1 MVPSNFNSPS
11 SLRGDREAWLDTT
24 VHPSTNVSQL
34 DAASGRKAEYRGMF
48 APHKLLNAEPRAGFG
63 VVDKR
68 ARYQTLSNPR
78 PCSDDDQIR
87 LLETTSFR
95 IEVVEAARHARD
107 DRLVLVDLFDLVP
120 GGLED
125 VLEGDEVLRDATF
138 GDVEGDSLGGIEGL
152 GCGRGLVEAQC
163 GDAATG
169 ADQLALGGRFLDQV
183 PVVLDIRRRP
193 HSALEL
199 GQERLPTN
207 PLEHPHL
214 LQLRCQRQQV
224 DRIRAVVE
232 VQRRAVNLSMMI
244 QIEIIG
250 TEEIGHP
257 DDRVAVEHQRTEYR
271 RLGFKVVR
279 RHAAAGRRWSRRASQ
294 VNRQA
299 EVTIS
304 GILAV
309 TSRWSFTCALPGPI
323 ALTGSSNSIFR
334 RSSVM
339 PCCCLSADATSA
351 LVTAPNS
358 MPSFPLRSFKVTW
371 AASRRTARALA
382 SDSSRCSRWTA
393 VAFCRST
400 CSCAPRV
407 AGWASLRGIR
417 KFRAK
422 PSATSLVS
430 PALPVPLTSSMR
442 TTFMSPSPAGR
453 ARPQARGRAGHR
465 AASANPRGSAAGPGR
480 TRWFRAQSAPGAR
493 QPRPSVPS
501 RRTSARRAP

>member
-11 SLRGDREAWLDTT
+11 SLCGDREAWLDTT

-87 LLETTSFR
+87 LLEAAGFR
-95 IEVVEAARHARD
+95 IQV
-107 DRLVLVDLFDLVP
+107 
-120 GGLED
+120 
-125 VLEGDEVLRDATF
+125 
-138 GDVEGDSLGGIEGL
+138 
-152 GCGRGLVEAQC
+152 VEAQC

-169 ADQLALGGRFLDQV
+169 ADQLSLGGRFLVQV
-183 PVVLDIRRRP
+183 AVVLDIRRRR

-232 VQRRAVNLSMMI
+232 VQRRAVNLSMMV
-244 QIEIIG
+244 QIEIIR

-279 RHAAAGRRWSRRASQ
+279 RHAAAGRRRSRRASQ

-304 GILAV
+304 GIRAV

-334 RSSVM
+334 RSSVI

-358 MPSFPLRSFKVTW
+358 LPSFPLRSFKVTW
-371 AASRRTARALA
+371 AASRRTARA
-382 SDSSRCSRWTA
+382 
-393 VAFCRST
+393 F
-400 CSCAPRV
+400 
-407 AGWASLRGIR
+407 
-417 KFRAK
+417 
-422 PSATSLVS
+422 
-430 PALPVPLTSSMR
+430 
-442 TTFMSPSPAGR
+442 
-453 ARPQARGRAGHR
+453 
-465 AASANPRGSAAGPGR
+465 
-480 TRWFRAQSAPGAR
+480 
-493 QPRPSVPS
+493 
-501 RRTSARRAP
+501 